1 MIFKDIWVLIVIP
14 LAAALIIFLNR
25 KKPQPALR
33 FSSTEFFAGFK
44 ENWKGIFHRRRI
56 WLRILIVVLMLIAL
70 AGPRKV
76 LEETKITSEGID
88 IVLAVDASGSMA
100 AEDFTINGQRLNRLA
115 VIKDVIKDF
124 IKNRKA
130 DRIGMVAF
138 GALAY
143 TVCPLTTDYDWLIE
157 NLNRVELGL
166 VEDGTAIGSGI
177 VASVGRLK
185 DSKSKSK
192 VIILLT
198 DGVNNA
204 GKVDPLGAAKAAQA
218 MGIKIYT
225 IGAGSKGF
233 VPFPMRDLWGRTVY
247 QKVRID
253 LDEDT
258 LKEIARLTNGEYFRA
273 TDTESLREVY
283 QQIDS
288 MEKTKIEQ
296 TGYKE
301 YRELFPWFFGAAL
314 GLLLLE
320 LILFNTILL
329 RIP

>member
-1 MIFKDIWVLIVIP
+1 MLFKDLWILLFIPLVVVLI
-14 LAAALIIFLNR
+14 LLLR
-25 KKPQPALR
+25 RHGKQPALR
-33 FSSTEFFAGFK
+33 FSSMDLLSGFS
-44 ENWKGIFHRRRI
+44 ESWKTRLVRQRIF
-56 WLRILIVVLMLIAL
+56 LRFLAIVVFIIAL
-70 AGPRKV
+70 SGPRKV
-76 LEETKITSEGID
+76 LEETQITAEGID
-88 IVLAVDASGSMA
+88 IVLAIDASGSMA
-100 AEDFTINGQRLNRLA
+100 AEDFTINGKRLNRLA
-115 VIKDVIKDF
+115 VIKDVIKEF

-143 TVCPLTTDYDWLIE
+143 TICPLTTDYDWLIE

-177 VASVGRLK
+177 ASSVARLK
-185 DSKSKSK
+185 DSKAKSK

-204 GKVDPLGAAKAAQA
+204 GKMDPLSAARVAQA
-218 MGIKIYT
+218 RGIKTYT

-247 QKVRID
+247 QDVRID
-253 LDEDT
+253 LDEET
-258 LKEIARLTNGEYFRA
+258 LKEIARLTNGAYFRA
-273 TDTESLREVY
+273 TDTESLREIY
-283 QQIDS
+283 KQIDAL
-288 MEKTKIEQ
+288 EKTRIEQ

-301 YRELFPWFFGAAL
+301 YKELFPWFLRAGL
-314 GLLLLE
+314 GLLLIE
-320 LILFNTILL
+320 LILFNTVLL